1 MAADRYTGP
10 QRFPTTSWSL
20 VALAGK
26 GDHQAC
32 REALGQL
39 LARYLPA
46 LHAHLVYSKRL
57 APDRADDV
65 LQDFVANKILERA
78 LIARADRDLG
88 KFRTFLLTALD
99 RFLLNWIRDA
109 GAKKRGA
116 GEGSEALGKR
126 ADLLSSNIQARD
138 AFDVVWARG
147 VLAEAIRRMRNE
159 CEAAGRL
166 DVWGVFEC
174 RILAP
179 ILEGAEPADYRELV
193 RRFGLRSPSQ
203 ASNVLMTAKRM
214 YGRVLRGVVGEYAR
228 DAQEVD
234 EEIGELRDILARFR
248 ERDVGGAGRT

>member
-1 MAADRYTGP
+1 MPADWGDGP

-26 GDHQAC
+26 EADQAA

-46 LHAHLVYSKRL
+46 LRAHLVCSKRI

-65 LQDFVANKILERA
+65 VQDFVAKKILERD

-99 RFLLNWIRDA
+99 RFLLNQIRDA
-109 GAKKRGA
+109 GAKKRAA
-116 GEGSEALGKR
+116 GEGSEALGER
-126 ADLLSSNIQARD
+126 AEWVLSDSGPSD
-138 AFDVVWARG
+138 AFDVEWARG
-147 VLAEAIRRMRNE
+147 VLAEAVGRMRDH
-159 CEAAGRL
+159 CESSDRME
-166 DVWGVFEC
+166 VWGIFEL

-179 ILEGAEPADYRELV
+179 IVQGTEPADYRELV
-193 RRFGLRSPSQ
+193 KRFGLRSPSQ

-214 YGRVLRGVVGEYAR
+214 YERVLRSVVAEYAR
-228 DAQEVD
+228 DEREID
-234 EEIGELRDILARFR
+234 EEIGELRGILARSS
-248 ERDVGGAGRT
+248 RTLVQPLC